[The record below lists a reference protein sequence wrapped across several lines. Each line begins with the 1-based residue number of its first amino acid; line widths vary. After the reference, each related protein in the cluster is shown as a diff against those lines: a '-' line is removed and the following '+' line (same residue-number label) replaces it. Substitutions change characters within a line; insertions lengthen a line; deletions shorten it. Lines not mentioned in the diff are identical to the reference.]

1 MAETSKTLRRR
12 VRSVGSTRKI
22 TRAMEMVSAAKLRR
36 TQTVMNA
43 GRPYSEKLQ
52 ELLGRLAQSAGEFG
66 HPLFEKREAKKI
78 ALVLFTGDRGLCGSF
93 NNNIVDEARQFVKA
107 HPGQEV
113 VVYAMGK
120 KGRDFF
126 RKQSTELI
134 GEEVGM
140 GGKVDGKATRRTSAF
155 VRDGFLSGEYD
166 QVFLLFNTFITQ
178 IQNKIT
184 LEQYLP
190 LEPEALLAET
200 KKEATEKQAE
210 IDYLFEPGQAEM
222 FARLLP
228 RYLES
233 KMYITLAKALTAEHS
248 ARRMAMS
255 NATKNCGELIDALTL
270 KMNKARQAAITKE
283 ILEVVSGAE
292 ALSG

>member
-1 MAETSKTLRRR
+1 M
-12 VRSVGSTRKI
+12 
-22 TRAMEMVSAAKLRR
+22 
-36 TQTVMNA
+36 
-43 GRPYSEKLQ
+43 
-52 ELLGRLAQSAGEFG
+52 
-66 HPLFEKREAKKI
+66 
-78 ALVLFTGDRGLCGSF
+78 
-93 NNNIVDEARQFVKA
+93 
-107 HPGQEV
+107 
-113 VVYAMGK
+113 
-120 KGRDFF
+120 
-126 RKQSTELI
+126 
-134 GEEVGM
+134 
-140 GGKVDGKATRRTSAF
+140 
-155 VRDGFLSGEYD
+155 
-166 QVFLLFNTFITQ
+166 
-178 IQNKIT
+178 
-184 LEQYLP
+184 
-190 LEPEALLAET
+190 LAET